1 MKPSGKSLRS
11 RQKEQTQSEI
21 ARVAFDLFAQVG
33 YDEVSMERISEMAGV
48 SRATLFNYFPRKEL
62 ILPYIARLR
71 VERLKELA
79 GNIEKQQ
86 GAVRFEDIFQPILEI
101 ARENVKVARR
111 ARKLLLRVWFQQA
124 LHGHLVKNREDALT
138 VLSRLIERVP
148 RRKRSVSARQV
159 AEIIFAL
166 MMSTT
171 LEWLMNDTAPNDWLP
186 ETLKQRLEL
195 TLAGVA

>member
-1 MKPSGKSLRS
+1 MKTPGKSLRS

-79 GNIEKQQ
+79 RNIEKQQ
-86 GAVRFEDIFQPILEI
+86 GAVRFDDIFQPILEI

-124 LHGHLVKNREDALT
+124 LHGHLAANREDALT
-138 VLSRLIERVP
+138 VLSNLIERVP
-148 RRKRSVSARQV
+148 RRKRSVTARQI

-171 LEWLMNDTAPNDWLP
+171 LEWLMNDSAPNDWLP

-195 TLAGVA
+195 TLTGVA